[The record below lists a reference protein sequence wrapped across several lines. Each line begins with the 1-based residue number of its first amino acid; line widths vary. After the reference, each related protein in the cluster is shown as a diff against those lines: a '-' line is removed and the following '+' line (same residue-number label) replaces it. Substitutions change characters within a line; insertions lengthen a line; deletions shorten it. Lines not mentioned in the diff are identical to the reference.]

1 MPIKSSPGG
10 FHIQYAILKCMTTKI
25 QKANKGMSAC
35 LLSHFSCVELFS
47 TLWTAGRQAPLSMGM
62 HQARILE

>member
-1 MPIKSSPGG
+1 MPVKSSHGG
-10 FHIQYAILKCMTTKI
+10 FHIQYATLKCMTTKI
-25 QKANKGMSAC
+25 QKANKEMSVC
-35 LLSHFSCVELFS
+35 LLSRFSCVKLFA